1 MLIISRF
8 FTFDFLLM
16 IFSTAT
22 YYFLIDSILN
32 DTQSIEIYAMFLV
45 VYISTVFTIKDNFKI
60 WHILPILNTY
70 IDSYFACKAFTFGI
84 CYYKDKVKEIKE
96 RGIEGELM
104 CIKMKNK
111 KPIFAE
117 LCKDPV
123 LLYDY
128 NAVMKNIIIAIC
140 NEINKMNKMNLSYSV
155 YFARHDYEYYLI
167 YVDKSVEDVN
177 DAVRYLF

>member
-1 MLIISRF
+1 MLTIARF
-8 FTFDFLLM
+8 FTFDFLLI

-22 YYFLIDSILN
+22 YYFLIYSILN
-32 DTQSIEIYAMFLV
+32 DTQTIEIYAMFLV

-70 IDSYFACKAFTFGI
+70 IDFYFACKAFVLSI
-84 CYYKDKVKEIKE
+84 YCYRNTVKEIKE

-104 CIKMKNK
+104 CIRMKNK
-111 KPIFAE
+111 EPIFAE
-117 LCKDPV
+117 QCKNPI

-128 NAVMKNIIIAIC
+128 NSVIKNILIAIC
-140 NEINKMNKMNLSYSV
+140 NKINKLNFSYSV
-155 YFARHDYEYYLI
+155 YFGKHDYEYYLI

-177 DAVRYLF
+177 DAAKNLF